1 MHVLCRLAM
10 NCLFG
15 EDLIELHLFW
25 LENFNFRI
33 SSHRAIPFHDYDP
46 GDKCHHRE
54 IGENERMVQIDLIH
68 DHCQMYPLPIPHPDL
83 RDLMDA
89 LGSFILWPVELIA
102 PDSDEVSIFKR
113 CFNFF

>member
-1 MHVLCRLAM
+1 MQRFVRCK
-10 NCLFG
+10 LF
-15 EDLIELHLFW
+15 LHAADQQVEVAVGRMF
-25 LENFNFRI
+25 E
-33 SSHRAIPFHDYDP
+33 YVP

-54 IGENERMVQIDLIH
+54 IGEKERKVQIDVIH
-68 DHCQMYPLPIPHPDL
+68 DHCRSYPLPIPHPDL

-113 CFNFF
+113 CFIFFKR